1 MREIEKKA
9 KQFAYEAHKGM
20 KRKGKDTPFIYH
32 LKLVNLYLESLT
44 DDEEILAAGW
54 LHDVIEDTPITLEE
68 LKKEFNRTVCRYVE
82 LETEDKSLPW
92 KDRKLKQINE
102 LKENNSKVILIAF
115 ADKMANLTEMASDY
129 QLEKEKLWKRFNR
142 GKDEQHWY
150 YLEFYKIFK
159 ESKYFSQRQLVRY
172 KDVLANL
179 FE

>member
-9 KQFAYEAHKGM
+9 KQFAYKAHKGM
-20 KRKGKDTPFIYH
+20 TRKGKDTPFTYH

-54 LHDVIEDTPITLEE
+54 LHDVIEDTPITLGE

-115 ADKMANLTEMASDY
+115 ADKMANLTEMDSDY
-129 QLEKEKLWKRFNR
+129 QLEKEKLWERFNR
-142 GKDEQHWY
+142 GKKEQYWY

>member
-9 KQFAYEAHKGM
+9 KQFAYKAHKGM
-20 KRKGKDTPFIYH
+20 KRKGKDTPFTYH

-54 LHDVIEDTPITLEE
+54 LHDVVEDTPITLEE

-115 ADKMANLTEMASDY
+115 ADKMANLTEMDSDY
-129 QLEKEKLWKRFNR
+129 QLEKENLWKRFNR

-172 KDVLANL
+172 EDVLANL

>member
-20 KRKGKDTPFIYH
+20 TRKGKDTPFTYH
-32 LKLVNLYLESLT
+32 LELVNKILKTLT
-44 DDEEILAAGW
+44 TDEEILAAGW
-54 LHDVIEDTPITLEE
+54 LHDVIEDTPITLDE
-68 LKKEFNRTVCRYVE
+68 LKKEFNPKVCYYVD

-92 KDRKLKQINE
+92 KDRKLKQIEE
-102 LKENNSKVILIAF
+102 LRRNNFEVALIAY
-115 ADKMANLTEMASDY
+115 ADKMANLTEMDSDY

>member
-82 LETEDKSLPW
+82 LETEDKSLSW

-102 LKENNSKVILIAF
+102 LKENNSKVILISF
-115 ADKMANLTEMASDY
+115 ADKMANLTEMDSDY